1 MTLARRNTAI
11 QRAQAG
17 EAVSVPHLSITE
29 VQQLA
34 EAAGA
39 AARKGHADRDTLL
52 IQTIFDGCFRVS
64 EALQITAQALW
75 HTQAG
80 GWSARI
86 IGKGGKPAQVA
97 ISASLAANLQALAYR
112 QRLEPNQR
120 IFQIHPSR
128 VWQIV
133 DRAFQHTGIP
143 KPAGVGTVH
152 VLRHSGA
159 LARLAMTGNPKA
171 LQDQLRHQSAGM
183 TLRYLKTLSAEES
196 LRINQE
202 VDFKW

>member
-1 MTLARRNTAI
+1 MTLVARNTAI

-17 EAVSVPHLSITE
+17 EAASVPHLSIAE
-29 VQQLA
+29 VQELA

-64 EALQITAQALW
+64 EALQLTAAALR

-80 GWSARI
+80 WSAQI
-86 IGKGGKPAQVA
+86 TGKGGKPAQVA

-120 IFQIHPSR
+120 IFQMAPPR

-133 DRAFQHTGIP
+133 DRAFQRTGIP
-143 KPAGVGTVH
+143 KPAHVGTVH

-159 LARLAMTGNPKA
+159 LARLALTGNPKA
-171 LQDQLRHQSAGM
+171 LQDHLRHQSAKM

-202 VDFKW
+202 VDFRW

>member
-1 MTLARRNTAI
+1 MTLAARNTAI

-29 VQQLA
+29 VQELA

-64 EALQITAQALW
+64 EALQITASALR

-80 GWSARI
+80 WAAQI

-120 IFQIHPSR
+120 IFQMKPSR

-133 DRAFQHTGIP
+133 DRAFRHTGIP
-143 KPAGVGTVH
+143 KPAHVGTVH

-171 LQDQLRHQSAGM
+171 IQDQLRHSSAKM

-202 VDFKW
+202 VDFRW

>member
-1 MTLARRNTAI
+1 MTLATRNTAI

-17 EAVSVPHLSITE
+17 EAVSVPRLSVTE
-29 VQQLA
+29 VQELA
-34 EAAGA
+34 QAAGA

-52 IQTIFDGCFRVS
+52 IQAIFDGCFRVS
-64 EALQITAQALW
+64 EALQITAAALRR
-75 HTQAG
+75 TQAG
-80 GWSARI
+80 WAAQI

-97 ISASLAANLQALAYR
+97 ISASLAANLQALAFR

-120 IFQIHPSR
+120 IFDVKPSR

-159 LARLAMTGNPKA
+159 LARLALTGNPKA
-171 LQDQLRHQSAGM
+171 LQDQLRHSSAKM

-202 VDFKW
+202 VDFRW

>member
-1 MTLARRNTAI
+1 MTLAARNTAI
-11 QRAQAG
+11 QRAQVG

-29 VQQLA
+29 VQELA

-64 EALQITAQALW
+64 EALQLTAQALR
-75 HTQAG
+75 HTPAG
-80 GWSARI
+80 WAAQI
-86 IGKGGKPAQVA
+86 IGKGGKPGQVA

-120 IFQIHPSR
+120 IFQMNPSR

-133 DRAFQHTGIP
+133 DRAFQHTGIL
-143 KPAGVGTVH
+143 KPAHVGAVH

-171 LQDQLRHQSAGM
+171 IQDQLRHSSAKM

-202 VDFKW
+202 VDFRW